1 MKPRGPLM
9 TEHRLIEKM
18 LAVVKDQIAII
29 DKEQGVDPLFVDTA
43 VDFIR
48 TYADTTHHGKEEEIL
63 FRDLARKIMNP
74 DDQKAMEELV
84 EEHKY
89 ARQIV
94 AELVQAKEDYIEGRQ
109 GALETIK
116 QKLNTLVE
124 FYPDHITKED
134 KVFFPNTEKYLS
146 EEEQEGM
153 LQQFWEFDR
162 MMIHEKYKSV
172 VERLALRRK
181 T

>member
-9 TEHRLIEKM
+9 IEHRLIEKM
-18 LAVVKDQIAII
+18 LAVVRDQLSII
-29 DKEQGVDPLFVDTA
+29 DEEKAVDPVFIDTA

-48 TYADTTHHGKEEEIL
+48 TYADRTHHGKEEEIL
-63 FRDLARKIMNP
+63 FRDLAAKSMKP
-74 DDQKAMEELV
+74 DDQKAMKELV
-84 EEHKY
+84 EEHEY
-89 ARQIV
+89 ARQVV

-109 GALETIK
+109 RALETIK

-134 KVFFPNTEKYLS
+134 KVFFPNAETYLNQ
-146 EEEQEGM
+146 EEQEGM
-153 LQQFWEFDR
+153 LQEFWEFDR

-172 VERLALRRK
+172 VDRLGLRRR